1 MQRLYLRLLVR
12 QLASLRK
19 IKKLQQTLSLALKE
33 NAIRTILYLPVSA
46 IFPTTSQLRR
56 ATFIMISILIADDHT
71 IMREGLKRIL
81 GSQDDFVVVGEA
93 TNGFEVMDWVRDWV
107 KKGGFEVLLLDLS
120 MPGKSGVDLIKQI
133 KIESPKLPILV
144 LTMHEEEHYAVRT
157 IRAGASG
164 YLTKESAAT
173 LLVEAIR
180 RVAAGRLYISP
191 SVAEQLALNIM
202 PSNEDLPHK
211 RLSDREFEVFQML
224 AAGTSV
230 SEIAEKLHLSVKT
243 VSTHK
248 TRILQKMD
256 AHSLADLVKYAMVNN
271 LLSD

>member
-1 MQRLYLRLLVR
+1 
-12 QLASLRK
+12 
-19 IKKLQQTLSLALKE
+19 
-33 NAIRTILYLPVSA
+33 
-46 IFPTTSQLRR
+46 
-56 ATFIMISILIADDHT
+56 MISILIADDHT

-81 GSQDDFVVVGEA
+81 ENQDDFVVVGEA
-93 TNGFEVMDWVRDWV
+93 TNGFEAVDWVRDWV

-133 KIESPKLPILV
+133 KIEAPKLPILV
-144 LTMHEEEHYAVRT
+144 LTMHEEEQYAVRT

-164 YLTKESAAT
+164 YLTKESAGT

-202 PSNEDLPHK
+202 PSNDELPHK
-211 RLSDREFEVFQML
+211 RLSDREFEVFQLL
-224 AAGTSV
+224 ASGASV
-230 SEIAEKLHLSVKT
+230 SEIAEKLYLSVKT

-256 AHSLADLVKYAMVNN
+256 ANSIADIVKYAIANK
-271 LLSD
+271 LFSD

>member
-1 MQRLYLRLLVR
+1 
-12 QLASLRK
+12 
-19 IKKLQQTLSLALKE
+19 
-33 NAIRTILYLPVSA
+33 
-46 IFPTTSQLRR
+46 
-56 ATFIMISILIADDHT
+56 MISILIADDHT
-71 IMREGLKRIL
+71 IMRDGLRRIL
-81 GSQDDFVVVGEA
+81 ESQDDFMVVGEA
-93 TNGFEVMDWVRDWV
+93 TNGFEAMDWVRDWV
-107 KKGGFEVLLLDLS
+107 KKGGFGVLLLDLS

-133 KIESPKLPILV
+133 RAEAPKLPILV
-144 LTMHEEEHYAVRT
+144 LTMHEEEQYAVRT

-173 LLVEAIR
+173 LLTEAIR

-243 VSTHK
+243 ISTHK
-248 TRILQKMD
+248 TRILQKIE
-256 AHSLADLVKYAMVNN
+256 ANSLADLVKYAMAKK

>member
-1 MQRLYLRLLVR
+1 
-12 QLASLRK
+12 
-19 IKKLQQTLSLALKE
+19 
-33 NAIRTILYLPVSA
+33 
-46 IFPTTSQLRR
+46 
-56 ATFIMISILIADDHT
+56 MISILIADDHT

-81 GSQDDFVVVGEA
+81 ENQEDFVVVGEA
-93 TNGFEVMDWVRDWV
+93 TNGFEAMDWVR
-107 KKGGFEVLLLDLS
+107 KGGFEVLLLDLS
-120 MPGKSGVDLIKQI
+120 MPGKSGVELIKQI
-133 KIESPKLPILV
+133 KVEAPKLPILV
-144 LTMHEEEHYAVRT
+144 LTMHEEEQYAVRT

-173 LLVEAIR
+173 LLVDAIR

-202 PSNEDLPHK
+202 PSNDDLPHK
-211 RLSDREFEVFQML
+211 RLSDREFEVFQLL
-224 AAGTSV
+224 ASGASV

-256 AHSLADLVKYAMVNN
+256 ANSLADIVKYAMVNN
-271 LLSD
+271 LLTD